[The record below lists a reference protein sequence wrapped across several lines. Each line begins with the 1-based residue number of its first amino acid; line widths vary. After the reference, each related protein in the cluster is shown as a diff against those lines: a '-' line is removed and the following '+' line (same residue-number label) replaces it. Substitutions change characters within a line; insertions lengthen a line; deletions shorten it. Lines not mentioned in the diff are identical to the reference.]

1 MVLDASGDP
10 LNESARAVWRM
21 APAGTA
27 IVNAAPGAS
36 GFGGAVEAAARA
48 VAAGGTHA
56 SPLDAVRPEAGTEEY
71 DEHEVVP
78 LPVPVVVTRAGRVFP
93 PASTVQDARK
103 ALWSRA

>member
-1 MVLDASGDP
+1 MRVRRNALVDGE
-10 LNESARAVWRM
+10 LWRAATPWQRH
-21 APAGTA
+21 ALR
-27 IVNAAPGAS
+27 
-36 GFGGAVEAAARA
+36 ARA